1 MNTFYKWLD
10 EISLLAPPNLIKGIR
25 ISALALWLTL
35 AIYFSIFSYK
45 KGTQVG
51 INSFSDK
58 SPIPLLQEN
67 ILKEQNIRNNSKAN
81 IIVPEINE
89 IQKKESNYLQLNNE
103 ENEKENFYIPEN
115 NSKNDLPSL
124 IGESNNTK
132 NNSLR
137 FENSSN
143 NFDSEEN
150 INLNK
155 NNLNLK
161 PFDSDENINPNKNN
175 INVKPLDE
183 ENIIKK
189 ENENSFSK
197 IQNENSNE
205 DFRKSN
211 NKTNDDIPLLEPS
224 LP

>member
-1 MNTFYKWLD
+1 MNAFYKWLD

-25 ISALALWLTL
+25 ISALALWLIL
-35 AIYFSIFSYK
+35 AIYFSTFSYK
-45 KGTQVG
+45 KGTQIG

-58 SPIPLLQEN
+58 SPIPLLQEK
-67 ILKEQNIRNNSKAN
+67 ILKEQNIYNSSKAN

-143 NFDSEEN
+143 NFDT
-150 INLNK
+150 
-155 NNLNLK
+155 
-161 PFDSDENINPNKNN
+161 D
-175 INVKPLDE
+175 
-183 ENIIKK
+183 
-189 ENENSFSK
+189 
-197 IQNENSNE
+197 ENSND